1 MDKPL
6 SVLAILIGV
15 VAISIAMT
23 RHAPTSGD
31 VRTEAAARADVLSRD
46 VGRIERGSQ
55 ELETAV
61 EGLSKGVEGV
71 SKGLAGVSDPGV
83 SDADISRLCDEA
95 LRKREVP
102 LDEGRGPEGA
112 APKDAAAPAVA
123 PAVAPP
129 PAIPPPPQADGGG
142 AGTPIER
149 LKQARLDAL
158 GKLGITGEKAAKVAE
173 LLESERMK
181 LMDAIAKHRGDREGF
196 EKARGEIL
204 AATDGE
210 AKKVLAAGEFEA
222 YAGWRR
228 SPEGRALGARP

>member
-23 RHAPTSGD
+23 RPAPTGGD

-46 VGRIERGSQ
+46 VGRIERSSQ
-55 ELETAV
+55 ELEAAV

-71 SKGLAGVSDPGV
+71 SKGLAGVTDPGV

-112 APKDAAAPAVA
+112 APKDAAAPAPVM
-123 PAVAPP
+123 APP
-129 PAIPPPPQADGGG
+129 PLVRPQPPAEGGG

-149 LKQARLDAL
+149 LKQARLEAL
-158 GKLGITGEKAAKVAE
+158 AKLGITGEKAAKVAE

-196 EKARGEIL
+196 EKARDAIL
-204 AATDGE
+204 SATDGE
-210 AKKVLAAGEFEA
+210 AKKILGAEEFEA
-222 YAGWRR
+222 FAKWRKG
-228 SPEGRALGARP
+228 PESRALGGRP